1 MGDSGLPPDFA
12 YAYRASDMGIST
24 VIVDDEDDIRFLLRL
39 VLAGDTTIDLRGE
52 AANGLEALER
62 IAELEPD
69 VVVLDMRMP
78 GMTGLDVMH
87 ELVRRGSAARVVLC
101 SAHMNDALRREAA
114 DAGVYRCVSKLD
126 VGAMAATIRD
136 VAALN

>member
-1 MGDSGLPPDFA
+1 
-12 YAYRASDMGIST
+12 MGIST

-39 VLAGDTTIDLRGE
+39 VLAGDATIDLRGE

-62 IAELEPD
+62 IAEIQPD

-78 GMTGLDVMH
+78 GMTGIDVMH
-87 ELVRRGSAARVVLC
+87 ELVRRGSPARVVLC

-114 DAGVYRCVSKLD
+114 TAGVHRCVSKLD
-126 VGAMAATIRD
+126 VNEMAATIRD
-136 VAALN
+136 VALN